1 MLAPQQ
7 TIAWAC
13 ANLRCEGATATFDT
27 SILNALPEKGST
39 SALAMQ
45 FALKKSARFLG
56 QNGMTVAAV
65 FLVPFILALY
75 VVCPFL
81 RC

>member
-7 TIAWAC
+7 TIVRPVQISAAR
-13 ANLRCEGATATFDT
+13 ALPLTFDT
-27 SILNALPEKGST
+27 SILNAQPEKGST
-39 SALAMQ
+39 SALAML

-56 QNGMTVAAV
+56 QNGMTVAAM

>member
-1 MLAPQQ
+1 MQFSAAKALP
-7 TIAWAC
+7 
-13 ANLRCEGATATFDT
+13 LTFDIL
-27 SILNALPEKGST
+27 ILNTLPEKGST
-39 SALAMQ
+39 SALAML

-75 VVCPFL
+75 VVCSFL